1 MKATAA
7 AAKYVLAVD
16 LGTSGAKV
24 ALIGVDGRV
33 AAWESEPVTL
43 RVLPGG
49 AEQAPE
55 DWWRALVAATR
66 RLLARHSGSAADVAA
81 VCCSS
86 QSEGTVPVDRAVY
99 DERYQ
104 TFLEI
109 HKRMRPLY
117 RRVNRDSPVQPGGA
131 RGAT

>member
-1 MKATAA
+1 MEATAG

-33 AAWESEPVTL
+33 AAWESEPVAL

-49 AEQAPE
+49 GAEQAPD

-66 RLLARHSGSAADVAA
+66 RLLARHAGPASDIAA
-81 VCCSS
+81 VCCST
-86 QSEGTVPVDRAVY
+86 QGEGAVPVDREGRALT
-99 DERYQ
+99 D
-104 TFLEI
+104 
-109 HKRMRPLY
+109 
-117 RRVNRDSPVQPGGA
+117 
-131 RGAT
+131 